1 MHDPVRKSSTAP
13 QSLLDAWID
22 LERSASVDATSE
34 HPQHPF
40 QDALRGQQSN
50 GWRASEPGPHTI
62 CVRFDNPTPIRRI
75 HLEFREANVARTQE
89 FTLFAVA
96 GGRRRQ
102 IVRQQW
108 TFSPDASTTEI
119 EDYVVDLAAVTAIEL
134 NIDPSRQDKQAL
146 ASLQSIAIA

>member
-1 MHDPVRKSSTAP
+1 
-13 QSLLDAWID
+13 
-22 LERSASVDATSE
+22 
-34 HPQHPF
+34 
-40 QDALRGQQSN
+40 
-50 GWRASEPGPHTI
+50 
-62 CVRFDNPTPIRRI
+62 
-75 HLEFREANVARTQE
+75 
-89 FTLFAVA
+89 VA

-108 TFSPDASTTEI
+108 TFSPDASTIEI